1 MVILIVRIFSFR
13 YEKFDKGGFSETK
26 DSDVENW
33 IHPGWYTSREI
44 CRPRRR
50 WMKTRLWEC
59 FLSWR
64 SVEGKSDVLNLKL
77 FYVISR
83 DNSGWWRWVV
93 RIFAD
98 AERFAEEGEM
108 NSNSTASRFVH
119 VDDDITSITYTY
131 EEYQNTAFVNDTFIH
146 SNESLPPLPNISSA
160 SFALFEAIFA
170 ISSIDRYFY
179 ELISSKGWKK
189 IKNVARFSLFNFLI
203 FFFFFTFAFNVKIFW
218 DFEIYLE
225 EGNYRS
231 IIIVRVRL
239 GKIRDNAPML
249 LLSYAIGR

>member
-1 MVILIVRIFSFR
+1 MSSFACLRFAVLHRQKRKRKRNYTKNYFYFETLEVKKSVNCVRERALIFVYYFFELRMVILIVKIFSFR

-146 SNESLPPLPNISSA
+146 SNESLPPKDFLRIIRIIRSN
-160 SFALFEAIFA
+160 FRDFFH
-170 ISSIDRYFY
+170 R
-179 ELISSKGWKK
+179 
-189 IKNVARFSLFNFLI
+189 SLFLRINF
-203 FFFFFTFAFNVKIFW
+203 
-218 DFEIYLE
+218 FEGME
-225 EGNYRS
+225 KN
-231 IIIVRVRL
+231 
-239 GKIRDNAPML
+239 
-249 LLSYAIGR
+249 